1 MTYAAPPQKYEES
14 MGTITSLMDIAQQAL
29 MANQEALN
37 VTSNN
42 VANQN
47 TAGYTREVVNFQSVD
62 AVTLSGATVGSGVT
76 ASATSQRDRVLE
88 QRVQQQT
95 QTQAQSGALESALQ
109 QIQNIFGLSST
120 TSSASSTVVGTATD
134 SFFGALSALASNPSD
149 TATRQNV
156 LTAAD
161 TLAAAFNSASNQLT
175 QVSTSLN
182 QQVLG
187 DVGQVNSLT
196 KTVASLNA
204 QITSLSP
211 GVDAGA
217 LEDQRQLAIGQ
228 LSKLV
233 GLDQISTE
241 NNGITLT
248 SSNGAVLV
256 SGSQSFA
263 LSTTQVGG
271 VTHILAGVGG
281 QDVTSNLTGGDL
293 GGVLAARD
301 QKLPAYQSALDGLA
315 FAVGTQVNQQNG
327 VGIDGNGNP
336 GAALFSLPPTS
347 TGAAALMQVATA
359 DPNAVAAASPGE
371 GSAGN
376 SNASALADLSS
387 AKIVGGQ
394 TASGFFASFLG
405 QIGSDTAA
413 ATTDNSAQ
421 QTTLTQLTTQR
432 DSFSGVALD
441 EEAANLTQY
450 QRAYQAAAQVFN
462 IGNSIMAS
470 ALNLGVQTTVT

>member
-1 MTYAAPPQKYEES
+1 
-14 MGTITSLMDIAQQAL
+14 MGTITSLMDIAQQGL
-29 MANQEALN
+29 MADQEALN

-62 AVTLSGATVGSGVT
+62 AVTLSGSSFGSGVT

-88 QRVQQQT
+88 QQVQQQT

-120 TSSASSTVVGTATD
+120 TDSASSTALGTATT
-134 SFFGALSALASNPSD
+134 SFFSALSALTSNPSD

-156 LTAAD
+156 LSAAN
-161 TLAAAFNSASNQLT
+161 TLAGAFNSAANQMT
-175 QVSTSLN
+175 QVSSSLN
-182 QQVLG
+182 QQVAS

-196 KTVASLNA
+196 TTIASLNT

-211 GVDAGA
+211 NADAGT
-217 LEDQRQLAIGQ
+217 LEDQRQLAIAQ
-228 LSKLV
+228 LSQLV
-233 GLDQISTE
+233 GLNQISTE

-248 SSNGAVLV
+248 TSGGAVLV

-263 LSTTQVGG
+263 VSTTQVAG

-293 GGVLAARD
+293 GGVLEARD
-301 QKLPAYQSALDGLA
+301 QELPSYQNALDSLA
-315 FAVGTQVNQQNG
+315 FGIGTQVNQQNELG
-327 VGIDGNGNP
+327 VDANGNP
-336 GAALFSLPPTS
+336 GAALFSLPS
-347 TGAAALMQVATA
+347 TQSGAALLIQVATT

-376 SNASALADLSS
+376 ANASALADLSNAS
-387 AKIVGGQ
+387 IAGGQ
-394 TASGFFASFLG
+394 TASGFLASFLG
-405 QIGSDTAA
+405 QIGNDASA
-413 ATTDNSAQ
+413 ATTNNSAQ
-421 QTTLTQLTTQR
+421 QATLTQLTTQR
-432 DSFSGVALD
+432 DSLSGVSLD
-441 EEAANLTQY
+441 EEASNLTQY

-462 IGNSIMAS
+462 IANSIMAS
-470 ALNLGVQTTVT
+470 ALNLGVETSVT

>member
-1 MTYAAPPQKYEES
+1 

-47 TAGYTREVVNFQSVD
+47 TAGYTRQVVNFQSVD
-62 AVTLSGATVGSGVT
+62 AVTLSGSTVGSGVT
-76 ASATSQRDRVLE
+76 TSAVSQRDRVLE

-95 QTQAQSGALESALQ
+95 QTQAQAGALESALQ
-109 QIQNIFGLSST
+109 QVQNVFGLTST
-120 TSSASSTVVGTATD
+120 TNSASSTVLDTATNG
-134 SFFGALSALASNPSD
+134 FFSSLSALAANPSD

-156 LTAAD
+156 ITAAN
-161 TLAAAFNSASNQLT
+161 TLAEAFNSASNQLG

-182 QQVLG
+182 QQVVG

-196 KTVASLNA
+196 QTIASLNA

-211 GVDAGA
+211 NTDAGS
-217 LEDQRQLAIGQ
+217 LEDQRQSAIAQ

-248 SSNGAVLV
+248 TSNGAVLV
-256 SGSQSFA
+256 SGSQSLA

-271 VTHILAGVGG
+271 ETHILGGVGG

-293 GGVLAARD
+293 GGVLDARD
-301 QKLPAYQSALDGLA
+301 QKLPAYQGALDSLA

-327 VGIDGNGNP
+327 LGVDGNGNP
-336 GAALFSLPPTS
+336 GAALFSLPVTA
-347 TGAAALMQVATA
+347 TGAATLIQVATSS
-359 DPNAVAAASPGE
+359 PNAVAAASPGE

-376 SNASALADLSS
+376 TNASALANLSG
-387 AKIVGGQ
+387 ANIVGGQ
-394 TASGFFASFLG
+394 APSAFLASFLG

-413 ATTDNSAQ
+413 ATADNGAQ
-421 QTTLTQLTTQR
+421 QATLTQLTTQR
-432 DSFSGVALD
+432 DSLSGVALD

>member
-1 MTYAAPPQKYEES
+1 
-14 MGTITSLMDIAQQAL
+14 MGTITSIMDIAQQAL
-29 MANQEALN
+29 MANQKALN

-47 TAGYTREVVNFQSVD
+47 TPGYTREVVDFQSVD
-62 AVTLSGATVGSGVT
+62 AVTLNGGTFGSGVT

-88 QRVQQQT
+88 QQVQQQT

-120 TSSASSTVVGTATD
+120 SSSASSTALGTAID
-134 SFFGALSALASNPSD
+134 SFFSSLTALASNPSD
-149 TATRQNV
+149 AATRQNV
-156 LTAAD
+156 LTAAN
-161 TLAAAFNSASNQLT
+161 TLAGTFNSASNQLA
-175 QVSTSLN
+175 QVSSSLN
-182 QQVLG
+182 QQVVG

-196 KTVASLNA
+196 KTIASLNA

-211 GVDAGA
+211 NADAGA
-217 LEDQRQLAIGQ
+217 LEDQRQLAIAQ

-248 SSNGAVLV
+248 TSNGAVLV
-256 SGSQSFA
+256 SGTQSFA

-271 VTHILAGVGG
+271 TTHILAGVDG

-293 GGVLAARD
+293 GGVLLARD
-301 QKLPAYQSALDGLA
+301 QQLPSYQNALDGLA
-315 FAVGTQVNQQNG
+315 FGLATQVNQQNEL
-327 VGIDGNGNP
+327 GIDGSGNP
-336 GAALFSLPPTS
+336 GATIFSLPPS
-347 TGAAALMQVATA
+347 QSGAAGLIAVATNN
-359 DPNAVAAASPGE
+359 PNTVAAAAPGE

-376 SNASALADLSS
+376 TNASALSGLSG
-387 AKIVGGQ
+387 ANVVGGQ
-394 TASGFFASFLG
+394 TASGFLASFLG

-413 ATTDNSAQ
+413 AATDNGAEQ
-421 QTTLTQLTTQR
+421 ATLTQLTTQR
-432 DSFSGVALD
+432 DSLSGVSLD
-441 EEAANLTQY
+441 EEAGNLTQY

-462 IGNSIMAS
+462 IANSIMAS